1 MSDVVAERLRLRYP
15 PPRVPRPVL
24 VAVVAVGAAVGL
36 AWLIWSASFHSTPPV
51 SAQVS
56 AYTVLSDTEIAFT
69 LTVDRPDPSRPV
81 VCRVLAQAKDFSPVG
96 ELQVRVPGTSAQ
108 VVNLRETLVTLR
120 PAVTATAKGCTLA

>member
-1 MSDVVAERLRLRYP
+1 MSDVAERLRLRYP

-36 AWLIWSASFHSTPPV
+36 AWLIWSASFHATPPV

-56 AYTVLSDTEIAFT
+56 AYRVVSETEIAFT

-81 VCRVLAQAKDFSPVG
+81 VCRVLAQAQDFSPVG
-96 ELQVRVPGTSAQ
+96 ELQVRVPGTPAK
-108 VVNLRETLVTLR
+108 VVNVRETLVTTR
-120 PAVTATAKGCTLA
+120 PAVTATAKGCELV